1 MAGVEIIGIADAE
14 ASIQAF
20 LSGQLDWVDTN
31 LPQAEIIEAQGGFNV
46 INFPTGGWSAFIM
59 RTDIAPFDNLP
70 LRRAMRVVADRQ
82 EMVDVALGGAGVVA
96 CDTPVKPDDQYRYN
110 PDCSPNPEL
119 ATELLA
125 EAGYNGEEFELFISD
140 VCSDW
145 TPLAEVYQ
153 QQLAAIGVNIEIKV
167 VPSDGFWTDA
177 WMVEPFVAT
186 CWGERPADQILN
198 EAFRSGAV
206 WNETFWANEEF
217 DAQLDTA
224 RNELDFDARK
234 AAYQGAQQLIWE
246 EGGAMIPY
254 HGQGFR
260 ATSECVLNVPAAYEF
275 TVNWSDIGITQGCGG

>member
-1 MAGVEIIGIADAE
+1 
-14 ASIQAF
+14 
-20 LSGQLDWVDTN
+20 
-31 LPQAEIIEAQGGFNV
+31 
-46 INFPTGGWSAFIM
+46 M

-96 CDTPVKPDDQYRYN
+96 CDTPVKPDDQYRNN

-119 ATELLA
+119 AKELLA
-125 EAGYNGEEFELFISD
+125 EAGYDGELFTLFISD

-153 QQLAAIGVNIEIKV
+153 QQLDAIGVNMEIKV

-206 WNETFWANEEF
+206 WNETFWSNEEF

-224 RNELDFDARK
+224 RNEQDFDARK
-234 AAYQGAQQLIWE
+234 AAYQAAQELIWL
-246 EGGAMIPY
+246 EGGALIPY
-254 HGQGFR
+254 HGQNFR
-260 ATSECVLNVPAAYEF
+260 GTTECVLNVPAAYSF
-275 TVNWSDIGITQGCGG
+275 TVNWSDVAITTGCGG